1 MSKSK
6 LSKRVRKG
14 ENSGKRRL
22 AILVISLV
30 LVGIVLGFV
39 GYGLSY
45 GAVVDFT
52 FGGAS
57 DVRQSYQ
64 LIAISRLQPATIDIA
79 HIFMRNT
86 GSTGIT
92 LIVTMSAINAVISSG
107 YYGPYG
113 DTADIQVY
121 LLPGTRYQLATFYLT
136 LPKQVS
142 TFTLRATVGRVM
154 DFSSIT
160 SLATSAL
167 SPIQPTSPTTLVYTQ
182 VPANPISYKLA
193 QQY

>member
-1 MSKSK
+1 MPKSK
-6 LSKRVRKG
+6 LSKGVRKG
-14 ENSGKRRL
+14 KHVGRRGL
-22 AILVISLV
+22 AILVILLI
-30 LVGIVLGFV
+30 LVGVVLGFV

-64 LIAISRLQPATIDIA
+64 LIAISRVQLATIDIA
-79 HIFMRNT
+79 HIFVRNR

-92 LIVTMSAINAVISSG
+92 LVVTMNAINAAVSAG

-113 DTADIQVY
+113 DTANIQIY
-121 LLPGTRYQLATFYLT
+121 LLPGPRYQLATFYLT

-142 TFTLRATVGRVM
+142 TFTIRATVGRVI

-167 SPIQPTSPTTLVYTQ
+167 SPVQPTSPTTLVYTQ
-182 VPANPISYKLA
+182 LPANPISYSLA
-193 QQY
+193 EQY

>member
-1 MSKSK
+1 MPKSK
-6 LSKRVRKG
+6 LSKGVRKR
-14 ENSGKRRL
+14 KRVGRRGL
-22 AILVISLV
+22 AILVILLI
-30 LVGIVLGFV
+30 LVGVVLGFV
-39 GYGLSY
+39 AYGLSY

-52 FGGAS
+52 FGGANE
-57 DVRQSYQ
+57 VRQSYQ
-64 LIAISRLQPATIDIA
+64 LIATSRLQPPTIDIA
-79 HIFMRNT
+79 HVLVRNT
-86 GSTGIT
+86 GSIGIS
-92 LIVTMSAINAVISSG
+92 LIVTMNAINAVVSTG

-113 DTADIQVY
+113 DTANVQID
-121 LLPGTRYQLATFYLT
+121 LLPEPRYQLVTFYLA

-142 TFTLRATVGRVM
+142 TFTIRATVGRVM

-182 VPANPISYKLA
+182 VPANPISYKLV

>member
-1 MSKSK
+1 M
-6 LSKRVRKG
+6 RKG
-14 ENSGKRRL
+14 EHSGKRLL

-45 GAVVDFT
+45 GAAVDFT

-79 HIFMRNT
+79 HIFVRNT
-86 GSTGIT
+86 GDTSIT
-92 LIVTMSAINAVISSG
+92 LIVTMSAINAVISAG

-113 DTADIQVY
+113 DMANIQVN
-121 LLPGTRYQLATFYLT
+121 LLPGSRYQLVTFYLT

-142 TFTLRATVGRVM
+142 TFSIRATVGRVI

-182 VPANPISYKLA
+182 VPANPISYKLE